1 MPVDERFY
9 TYKGPQ
15 SLRTLLDV
23 CGLDT
28 SVSAD
33 PEISSI
39 AAAAS
44 AREGDICFF
53 EGDPKRSMNVSAS
66 ATACFVHDNA
76 AGALPDG
83 VTPVVVSHPRFA
95 QKRASEELFELKSWT
110 ESGEA
115 ASIHETAKVAP
126 SAVIGAGASIGEE
139 AEIAPG
145 VVIGPGVQIGARTKI
160 GPNVSIRCALIG
172 NDVTILAGA
181 SIGEAGFGV
190 TAGPEGAEG
199 VPQWGRVSIQ
209 DLGTIGANTCIDRG
223 KLADTRIGSGT
234 KIDNLCQIGHN
245 GDIGNNVI
253 ICGCCAIAGSVTIH
267 DGVTIAGNVRLSDG
281 VTVGAGATIGAG
293 SGVINDVPAG
303 ETWLGGPA
311 QPARE
316 AAANYAQLRTLA
328 KDMRQIRKRL
338 RDA

>member
-190 TAGPEGAEG
+190 TAGPEGAED
-199 VPQWGRVSIQ
+199 VPQWGRVIIQ
-209 DLGTIGANTCIDRG
+209 DLVTIGANTCIDRG
-223 KLADTRIGSGT
+223 AFDDTIIGERT
-234 KIDNLCQIGHN
+234 KIDNLVQIAHN
-245 GDIGNNVI
+245 VVIGRNVMMASFTGI
-253 ICGCCAIAGSVTIH
+253 SGTSSID
-267 DGVTIAGNVRLSDG
+267 DGVVMGGRVGIADHVHI
-281 VTVGAGATIGAG
+281 GAGAQLAAA
-293 SGVINDVPAG
+293 SGIFRDIPAG
-303 ETWLGGPA
+303 ETWGGS
-311 QPARE
+311 PARP
-316 AAANYAQLRTLA
+316 LR
-328 KDMRQIRKRL
+328 QYL
-338 RDA
+338 REIAWIQKQVAPKKKPK